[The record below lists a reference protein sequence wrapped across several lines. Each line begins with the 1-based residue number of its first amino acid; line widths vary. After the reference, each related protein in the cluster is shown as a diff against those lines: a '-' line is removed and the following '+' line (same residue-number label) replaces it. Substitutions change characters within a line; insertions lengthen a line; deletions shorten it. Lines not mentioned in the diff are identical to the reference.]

1 MRWLIGAGYRH
12 RYFRLDPDVL
22 HVTQLSLRCLADAP
36 HRLYFFLGAVNLLTA
51 SIWWF
56 LATILREIQPGLLAT
71 SVGLSTQ
78 LHPLV
83 MIYGFFPF
91 YIFGFTFTAGPRWLG
106 MPPPARREYLWP
118 GVGMALAFL
127 ALYPALFVG
136 EIAVVAALALYA
148 ACAGLLWLR
157 FSVLIGRSQAVD
169 RVHARVVQLSLA
181 IGGITLVIAV
191 CMFATGNNWR
201 DLARSAGIWGFLV
214 PLFCTV
220 CHHMLPFFVNSL
232 RNPSGEGAL
241 ESASIRSP
249 AVTCSDDDGEYTHLQ
264 FPAIHSI
271 GIGDMRNTAIA
282 TNPNAPILS
291 GHH

>member
-91 YIFGFTFTAGPRWLG
+91 YIFADKQRRVKCKKRQGHAYTRPKVFSSRWWWH
-106 MPPPARREYLWP
+106 PQPARP
-118 GVGMALAFL
+118 GGERKAENIKRKKSINRDFPLAVHHSSET
-127 ALYPALFVG
+127 LFS
-136 EIAVVAALALYA
+136 
-148 ACAGLLWLR
+148 GL
-157 FSVLIGRSQAVD
+157 Q
-169 RVHARVVQLSLA
+169 
-181 IGGITLVIAV
+181 
-191 CMFATGNNWR
+191 
-201 DLARSAGIWGFLV
+201 
-214 PLFCTV
+214 
-220 CHHMLPFFVNSL
+220 
-232 RNPSGEGAL
+232 
-241 ESASIRSP
+241 
-249 AVTCSDDDGEYTHLQ
+249 
-264 FPAIHSI
+264 
-271 GIGDMRNTAIA
+271 
-282 TNPNAPILS
+282 
-291 GHH
+291 